1 MIFTIGTSNRSLPEF
16 LRELAKRRITHIV
29 DVRSSPYSRSPWFCR
44 GQISKWSEQASIH
57 YRHEGEI
64 LGGRSEIPVDDPAY
78 IEALERIIEAS
89 CRERVAIFC
98 AEGDP
103 AQCHRSWD
111 VAASLLVRYGVI
123 ARSILREGQEE
134 DITDTLR
141 RVDQRNFAQSLHVSL
156 AQDHGILE
164 PKLL

>member
-16 LRELAKRRITHIV
+16 LHELQKRRITRII
-29 DVRSSPYSRSPWFCR
+29 DVRSSPYSRVPWFNIKR
-44 GQISKWSEQASIH
+44 IMDWSEQASIH

-64 LGGRSEIPVDDPAY
+64 LGGRSKIPVDDPVY